1 MAVAVAVVILIGLT
15 GWYLYIEQAKP
26 VEPASVEKMAFPL
39 PDKPSI
45 VVLPFTNLSSEK
57 EQEYLCDGLAE
68 RIMMVSPNPI
78 IFL

>member
-1 MAVAVAVVILIGLT
+1 
-15 GWYLYIEQAKP
+15 
-26 VEPASVEKMAFPL
+26 
-39 PDKPSI
+39 
-45 VVLPFTNLSSEK
+45 VLPFTNLSSEK